1 VLLLVFSFSDMA
13 PEYSHEALE
22 HGQTSTSKVD
32 GYPNR
37 PPGHRTDRAN
47 FSGNNQSS
55 VGPTQ
60 PPPTRA
66 TRQPRTYARA
76 LLSEGI
82 RLIYE
87 QLPDILPLDQ
97 PAITQCITL
106 QDRLQQPTKRLR
118 HWLLHVRPIFKTS
131 LQQATERPP
140 HTMDIRTFFH
150 TGRPPEPPG

>member
-1 VLLLVFSFSDMA
+1 MA
-13 PEYSHEALE
+13 IQIGRQAIELIALTF
-22 HGQTSTSKVD
+22 QAT
-32 GYPNR
+32 
-37 PPGHRTDRAN
+37 
-47 FSGNNQSS
+47 
-55 VGPTQ
+55 
-60 PPPTRA
+60 TRA
-66 TRQPRTYARA
+66 QWDLRNHRLHEQHDSHQPYARA